1 MAQDRR
7 QFLIN
12 AALTGA
18 ATALLDT
25 TANAKRRPQSE
36 KLNVAVV
43 GVANRGGDNLN
54 GVSSLSSVNI
64 VALCDVDDNY
74 LHAAAS
80 RFPDAK
86 TYNDYRRMLEQ
97 KDIDAVVVSTPDH
110 MHGPITLAAMEAGHD
125 VYCEKPLAHTV
136 AECRKLT
143 DTARKLKRVT
153 QMGTQIHATAN
164 YRRVVEKIQAGAIG
178 TVREAHS
185 WSDKVWTGISPLP
198 ASRPQPQTLHWELW
212 LGKSA
217 PRPYNEAY
225 VPAKWRGWWEWG
237 GGTLA
242 DMACHHMDLP
252 FWALNLDYPR
262 AIEATGPPVSPD
274 ITPEWLI
281 VHYTFPARD
290 RRAPVELNWYCGGKR
305 PPQFA
310 QPGVLPAW
318 GDGSLFVG
326 DKGMLLADYDR
337 HVLLPE
343 KDFAE
348 YAAPPPSIPDSIGHH
363 AEWVEACKHR
373 GTTTCRFEYSG
384 PLAETVALG
393 NVAYRVGKKLEWN
406 ARALKV
412 TNCREADTLLR
423 P

>member
-12 AALTGA
+12 SALAGA
-18 ATALLDT
+18 AAALLDT
-25 TANAKRRPQSE
+25 PANAKRHSQAD

-74 LHAAAS
+74 LHAAGS
-80 RFPDAK
+80 RFPNAK
-86 TYNDYRRMLEQ
+86 TYNDYRKMLEQ

-136 AECRKLT
+136 AECRKVT

-178 TVREAHS
+178 TVTEAHS
-185 WSDKVWTGISPLP
+185 WSDKVWTGVSPLP
-198 ASRPQPQTLHWELW
+198 ESRPQPPTLHWDLW

-225 VPAKWRGWWEWG
+225 VPAKWRGWWQWG

-242 DMACHHMDLP
+242 DMACHHLDLP

-262 AIEATGPPVSPD
+262 TIRSNR
-274 ITPEWLI
+274 
-281 VHYTFPARD
+281 PAR
-290 RRAPVELNWYCGGKR
+290 
-305 PPQFA
+305 
-310 QPGVLPAW
+310 QPG
-318 GDGSLFVG
+318 
-326 DKGMLLADYDR
+326 
-337 HVLLPE
+337 H
-343 KDFAE
+343 
-348 YAAPPPSIPDSIGHH
+348 
-363 AEWVEACKHR
+363 
-373 GTTTCRFEYSG
+373 YSG
-384 PLAETVALG
+384 MADCTLCVSRPRSTRA
-393 NVAYRVGKKLEWN
+393 RRIKL
-406 ARALKV
+406 V
-412 TNCREADTLLR
+412 LR
-423 P
+423 RQAPAPI